1 MINSAP
7 ILRLIEYALST
18 IDIWIINWIL
28 VSLERMRR
36 WVLYYD
42 FIDELLTVITPD
54 CQWTSPV
61 RSIMGLRVLS

>member
-28 VSLERMRR
+28 ISLERMRR

-42 FIDELLTVITPD
+42 SLMSYS
-54 CQWTSPV
+54 Q
-61 RSIMGLRVLS
+61 